1 LLEKTMTLLRPIIIA
16 IAATSLSVCS
26 VSAAKAQSDASDPN
40 GNTATQA
47 SATSEK
53 GFYATVGLGGAWPQ
67 NVTGNTT
74 ILGVGVTGSYALG
87 GGFSG
92 DIGAGYDFGP
102 VRTELTY
109 AYTGASLN
117 SVTATALGT
126 SGTASISNGSVSTNS
141 ILVSAYVD
149 IPTKSKFT
157 PYIGGGLGYTN
168 VGWGAYSASALGIT
182 LTQQAGSQGV
192 LGYQAK
198 LGVTYQASAKADVF
212 VEGTYQ
218 GSSGFSVD
226 RVNYDS
232 LSAFGARLGARY
244 RF

>member
-1 LLEKTMTLLRPIIIA
+1 MTLLRPIIIA
-16 IAATSLSVCS
+16 IAATGLSVCS
-26 VSAAKAQSDASDPN
+26 VSAAKAQSDASDPY
-40 GNTATQA
+40 GKSASTT

-74 ILGVGVTGSYALG
+74 ILGVGVTGSFALG

-117 SVTATALGT
+117 SVNATALGT
-126 SGTASISNGSVSTNS
+126 SVTASISNGSVSTNS
-141 ILVSAYVD
+141 VLVSAYVD

-226 RVNYDS
+226 SVNYDS

>member
-1 LLEKTMTLLRPIIIA
+1 MTLLRPIIIA

-26 VSAAKAQSDASDPN
+26 VSAAKAESDASDPY
-40 GNTATQA
+40 GKTASQA

-126 SGTASISNGSVSTNS
+126 SGTTSISNGSVSTNS
-141 ILVSAYVD
+141 VLVSAYVD

-198 LGVTYQASAKADVF
+198 LGVSYQASAKADVF

-226 RVNYDS
+226 RVNYNS
-232 LSAFGARLGARY
+232 LSAFGARVGARY

>member
-1 LLEKTMTLLRPIIIA
+1 MA
-16 IAATSLSVCS
+16 LSPCC
-26 VSAAKAQSDASDPN
+26 
-40 GNTATQA
+40 
-47 SATSEK
+47 SATI
-53 GFYATVGLGGAWPQ
+53 
-67 NVTGNTT
+67 NIRN
-74 ILGVGVTGSYALG
+74 
-87 GGFSG
+87 
-92 DIGAGYDFGP
+92 
-102 VRTELTY
+102 
-109 AYTGASLN
+109 
-117 SVTATALGT
+117 
-126 SGTASISNGSVSTNS
+126 VSTIS
-141 ILVSAYVD
+141 ILVSTYVD

-157 PYIGGGLGYTN
+157 PYVGGGLGYTN

-232 LSAFGARLGARY
+232 LSAFGARVGARY

>member
-1 LLEKTMTLLRPIIIA
+1 MTLLRPIILA
-16 IAATSLSVCS
+16 IAATSLSVFT
-26 VSAAKAQSDASDPN
+26 VPAAKAQSDASDPY
-40 GNTATQA
+40 GKTASQE
-47 SATSEK
+47 SATSQK
-53 GFYATVGLGGAWPQ
+53 GFYATLGVGGAWPQ
-67 NVTGNTT
+67 NVTGDST
-74 ILGVGVTGSYALG
+74 ILGVGVTASYGLN

-92 DIGAGYDFGP
+92 EVGAGYDFGA

-109 AYTGASLN
+109 TYTGATLN
-117 SVTATALGT
+117 TVTASALGT
-126 SGTASISNGSVSTNS
+126 SINGSVSNGSVSTNS
-141 ILVSAYVD
+141 VLVSAYVD

-168 VGWGAYSASALGIT
+168 VGWGAYSANFSGV
-182 LTQQAGSQGV
+182 QWNWQSGSQGV

-226 RVNYDS
+226 TVNYDS
-232 LSAFGARLGARY
+232 LSAFGARVGARY

>member
-1 LLEKTMTLLRPIIIA
+1 MTLLRPIIIA

-40 GNTATQA
+40 GNAASQA

-53 GFYATVGLGGAWPQ
+53 GFYATVGFGGAWPQ

-117 SVTATALGT
+117 SVTASALGT
-126 SGTASISNGSVSTNS
+126 SLSSSIRNGSVSTNS
-141 ILVSAYVD
+141 VFVSAYVD

-198 LGVTYQASAKADVF
+198 LGVTYQANAKADVF

-232 LSAFGARLGARY
+232 LSAFGARIGARY

>member
-1 LLEKTMTLLRPIIIA
+1 MTLLRATILA
-16 IAATSLSVCS
+16 LAATTLSVFY
-26 VSAAKAQSDASDPN
+26 VSAAKADSDATDPYGKSPSTTSTPSD
-40 GNTATQA
+40 
-47 SATSEK
+47 K
-53 GFYATVGLGGAWPQ
+53 GFYATLGVGGAWPQ

-74 ILGVGVTGSYALG
+74 ILGVGVTGSYGLG

-92 DIGAGYDFGP
+92 EVGAGYDFGP

-109 AYTGASLN
+109 TYTGATLN
-117 SVTATALGT
+117 SVTANALGRSLT
-126 SGTASISNGSVSTNS
+126 GTISNGGVSTNS
-141 ILVSAYVD
+141 VLVSAYVD

-168 VGWGAYSASALGIT
+168 VGWGAYSASALGVT
-182 LTQQAGSQGV
+182 LTQQSGNQGV
-192 LGYQAK
+192 FGYQAK
-198 LGVTYQASAKADVF
+198 VGVSYQASAKADVF

-226 RVNYDS
+226 SVNYDS
-232 LSAFGARLGARY
+232 LSAFGARVGARY

>member
-1 LLEKTMTLLRPIIIA
+1 MTLLRPIVLA

-26 VSAAKAQSDASDPN
+26 VSAAKAQSDASDPY
-40 GNTATQA
+40 GKSLSTA
-47 SATSEK
+47 SATSDK
-53 GFYATVGLGGAWPQ
+53 GFYATLGVGGAWPQ
-67 NVTGNTT
+67 NVTGDST
-74 ILGVGVTGSYALG
+74 ILGVGVTASYGLN

-92 DIGAGYDFGP
+92 EVGAGYDFGG

-109 AYTGASLN
+109 TYTGATLN
-117 SVTATALGT
+117 TVTASALG
-126 SGTASISNGSVSTNS
+126 ASINGSVGNGSVSTNAVF
-141 ILVSAYVD
+141 VSAYVD

-157 PYIGGGLGYTN
+157 PFVGGGLGYTS
-168 VGWGAYSASALGIT
+168 VGWGAYSANFSGV
-182 LTQQAGSQGV
+182 QWNWQSGSQGV

-198 LGVTYQASAKADVF
+198 LGVSYQASAKADVF

-226 RVNYDS
+226 SVNYDS
-232 LSAFGARLGARY
+232 LSAFGARVGARY

>member
-1 LLEKTMTLLRPIIIA
+1 MTLLRPIILA

-26 VSAAKAQSDASDPN
+26 VTAAKAESDASDPY
-40 GNTATQA
+40 GKAASQA

-109 AYTGASLN
+109 AYTGAIINSL
-117 SVTATALGT
+117 TLTALGA
-126 SGTASISNGSVSTNS
+126 SGSATINNGNVSTNS
-141 ILVSAYVD
+141 VLVSAYVD

-157 PYIGGGLGYTN
+157 QFVGGGLGYTN
-168 VGWGAYSASALGIT
+168 VGWGAYSANFSGV
-182 LTQQAGSQGV
+182 QWNWQSGSQGV

-226 RVNYDS
+226 RFNYDS

-244 RF
+244 LF

>member
-1 LLEKTMTLLRPIIIA
+1 MKLLRPIILA
-16 IAATSLSVCS
+16 IAATSLSVFT
-26 VSAAKAQSDASDPN
+26 VPAAKAQSDASDPY
-40 GNTATQA
+40 GKTASQA

-53 GFYATVGLGGAWPQ
+53 GFYATLGVGGAWPQ
-67 NVTGNTT
+67 NVTGDST
-74 ILGVGVTGSYALG
+74 ILGVGVTASYGLN

-92 DIGAGYDFGP
+92 EVGVGYDFGP

-109 AYTGASLN
+109 AYTGATLN
-117 SVTATALGT
+117 TVTASALG
-126 SGTASISNGSVSTNS
+126 ASINGSVSNGSVSTNS
-141 ILVSAYVD
+141 VLMSAYVD

-157 PYIGGGLGYTN
+157 PYVGGGLGYTN
-168 VGWGAYSASALGIT
+168 VGWGAYSANFSGV
-182 LTQQAGSQGV
+182 QWNWQSGSQGV

-232 LSAFGARLGARY
+232 LSAFGARVGARY

>member
-1 LLEKTMTLLRPIIIA
+1 M
-16 IAATSLSVCS
+16 
-26 VSAAKAQSDASDPN
+26 
-40 GNTATQA
+40 
-47 SATSEK
+47 
-53 GFYATVGLGGAWPQ
+53 
-67 NVTGNTT
+67 
-74 ILGVGVTGSYALG
+74 
-87 GGFSG
+87 
-92 DIGAGYDFGP
+92 
-102 VRTELTY
+102 RTELTY

-117 SVTATALGT
+117 TITASALGT
-126 SGTASISNGSVSTNS
+126 SLTTSISNGSVNTNS
-141 ILVSAYVD
+141 VLVSAYVD

-226 RVNYDS
+226 TVNYDS
-232 LSAFGARLGARY
+232 LSAFGARVGARY